1 MLRLSRAS
9 QRERESERPSLLGES
24 TSPFIGEGDGLTSKR
39 EKERECVRVLPSLVA
54 HAIGYE
60 TIVGDDNTVHARCVW
75 QVLPCSPGMVIVG
88 AYNTAKQI
96 SAPTTLF
103 GF

>member
-9 QRERESERPSLLGES
+9 QRESERPFLLGES
-24 TSPFIGEGDGLTSKR
+24 ASPFIGEGDGLTS
-39 EKERECVRVLPSLVA
+39 ERVCVRVLPSLVA

-60 TIVGDDNTVHARCVW
+60 TIVGAHNIVHA
-75 QVLPCSPGMVIVG
+75 QVRLAGFTVFAWYGKCQSLYTVRQMS
-88 AYNTAKQI
+88 T
-96 SAPTTLF
+96 PTTLF